1 MRKGGR
7 SMSRVCMQCPRR
19 CAVDRSVSRG
29 FCGVPWDFCVA
40 RVDLHHWEEPPISGT
55 RGSGTVFFSGCN
67 LRCVFCQNREISREG
82 LGRAMT
88 ADELRAHML
97 ALRDRGAHNIN
108 LVTPTPYAEALIP
121 LLREIKPQ
129 LGIPIVYNCGGFESV
144 ETLRRLEG
152 LVDVYLPDFKY
163 FSSELS
169 ARYSDAPDY
178 YSVAS
183 NALREM
189 LRQVGAPEIGEDGI
203 MRRGTVVRHLVLPSH
218 RDDSIALLNALAKE
232 FGNDAFH
239 LSLMSQYTPQF
250 AQDSPYRALH
260 RRVTSFEYDSVLA
273 VAQDLGFVGYFQTRD
288 SATAAFT
295 PDFAAGLA
303 DLGGSNRRG

>member
-1 MRKGGR
+1 MNRI
-7 SMSRVCMQCPRR
+7 CEQCPRR
-19 CAVDRSVSRG
+19 CGVDRTESRG

-40 RVDLHHWEEPPISGT
+40 RADLHAWEEPPISGT
-55 RGSGTVFFSGCN
+55 RGSGTIFFSGCN

-82 LGRAMT
+82 LGCILR

-121 LLREIKPQ
+121 LLREVKPL
-129 LGIPIVYNCGGFESV
+129 LGIPIVYNCGGYECV

-152 LVDVYLPDFKY
+152 LVDIYLPDFKY
-163 FSSELS
+163 CSAELS
-169 ARYSDAPDY
+169 ARYSGAEDY
-178 YSVAS
+178 YPTALA
-183 NALREM
+183 ALREM
-189 LRQVGAPEIGEDGI
+189 LRQVGAPQIGADGI
-203 MRRGTVVRHLVLPSH
+203 LRRGTIVRHLVLPSH
-218 RDDSIALLNALAKE
+218 RADSIALLNALASE
-232 FGNDAFH
+232 FGTSAFH

-273 VAQDLGFVGYFQTRD
+273 VAQNLGFVGYFQSRD

-295 PDFAAGLA
+295 PNFSAGLA
-303 DLGGSNRRG
+303 DLKRRGE